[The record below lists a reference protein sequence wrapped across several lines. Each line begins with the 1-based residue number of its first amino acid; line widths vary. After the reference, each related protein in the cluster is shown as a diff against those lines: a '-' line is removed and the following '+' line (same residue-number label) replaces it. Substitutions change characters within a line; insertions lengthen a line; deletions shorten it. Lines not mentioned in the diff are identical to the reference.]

1 MTQSGKPCVVYIVD
15 DDEGLRESL
24 ARLIRSGGLIPK
36 IYASPEVFVEE
47 VGSEVPACILLDVTM
62 PRTSGLDVLR
72 LLKTRG
78 NAIPV
83 ILISAHDDE
92 NTRARGREL
101 GADCFMRK
109 PLDGQALL
117 DAIAR
122 LAQDQH
128 GPQALVSVPTG
139 SGR

>member
-1 MTQSGKPCVVYIVD
+1 MTATPELVSIVD
-15 DDEGLRESL
+15 DDDSVRESL
-24 ARLIRSGGLIPK
+24 PDLVRQLGFAAEAFSSAEAFLGSDLLNETRCLI
-36 IYASPEVFVEE
+36 
-47 VGSEVPACILLDVTM
+47 LDVTM
-62 PRTSGLDVLR
+62 PGMSGLDVLR